1 MSYQSSFTG
10 EQIDN
15 SIQNIVDDIYI
26 NESGDTMTG
35 SLKTSQLYIDNTNDI
50 SRIKFNNG
58 NIERAIININADN
71 RLNFFSFG
79 ANQSGYYEHYYL
91 PTPNNALTEHVAY
104 PILTKKNY
112 LDMVHPV
119 NSCITMATN
128 TNPSST
134 LGGSW
139 TLIDK
144 KFSPSAT
151 TVTATLINASAATV
165 YYIRSG
171 NSLRLR
177 IAVTNKAAINDTT
190 TDLISWKW
198 ADMGIAGV
206 HVSPYL
212 VGYSDGGECIIEA
225 AISSTDGVGTLQ
237 TLDIVPVADGNTW
250 AASNSARFD
259 ICMPIGQGNM
269 LDAACNQFIFKRT
282 A

>member
-15 SIQNIVDDIYI
+15 SIQNIVNDIYV

-35 SLKTSQLYIDNTNDI
+35 DLRATQLWIDNTNDI

-71 RLNFFSFG
+71 KLNFFSFG
-79 ANQSGYYEHYYL
+79 ADQSGYYEQYYL
-91 PTPNNALTEHVAY
+91 PTPNLSLSQNMSY

-112 LDMVHPV
+112 LDMVYPI

-128 TNPSST
+128 TNPSSS

-144 KFSPSAT
+144 KFIPSAT

-171 NSLRLR
+171 NSLRIR

-190 TDLISWKW
+190 TNLISWKW
-198 ADMGIAGV
+198 SDMGVAGV
-206 HVSPYL
+206 HVVPYFT
-212 VGYSDGGECIIEA
+212 GHTDGGECIIEA
-225 AISSTDGVGTLQ
+225 QLSSTDGVATLQ
-237 TLDIVPVADGNTW
+237 SIDVVPVADGNTW

-269 LDAACNQFIFKRT
+269 LDAACNQFIFKRVS
-282 A
+282 